1 MIKFVLPIVLTA
13 AALAA
18 CNTNAPMSQ
27 TGMAPLMDE
36 SVPEVARNACLDEV
50 GRVANN
56 SVRIIGMIYSE
67 ANSQVTVGVGP
78 TRAPWRCLVSN
89 SGEVVDVTSLA
100 DEGAL

>member
-1 MIKFVLPIVLTA
+1 MIKFALPLGLAA

-18 CNTNAPMSQ
+18 CNTSAPPPQMSE
-27 TGMAPLMDE
+27 APLMDE
-36 SVPEVARNACLDEV
+36 SVPEASREACLDEV

-56 SVRIIGMIYSE
+56 TVSIIGMVYSE

-89 SGEVVDVTSLA
+89 SGVVVEVTSLA